1 MGLFRRLPAA
11 WLLLP
16 LLLLFFF
23 LALNSMVSDS
33 PTMDEQNHLARG
45 LAFLATGDPR
55 FSLEH
60 PPLLNT
66 LSALP
71 VYLLTDVT
79 IPLDDPSWEQ
89 REGWYAFAERLLWRS
104 GNDVSLILFLARLP
118 ILFVT
123 IGLSLVGYHFG
134 RALWP
139 GNRAPAFF
147 TAACLLFDPNLLAH
161 GRYTTTDVGG
171 AAFLLLA
178 TFLLWR
184 WWQVKDG
191 RWEIASLLAAA
202 VGLGLAFAGKLSTLT
217 FAPLFLLLAALPLY
231 GQPWRW
237 RGAARRIAQ
246 LAAAGGGSLLL
257 VWAVYGFQWAAF
269 DFQSSFWQ
277 PLNRLSGPIPTYWAG
292 LEQILF
298 LSGGGRASYLG
309 GQFSDT
315 GFPLYFPVAFALKTP
330 LPLLL
335 LLPAAAFILLRQ
347 TQTRGRA
354 LFLLL
359 PAFLY
364 FLLST
369 QSALNIG
376 YRHLFPM
383 LPLLYLLA
391 AGLGSREEPPPWRL
405 ALAAAAFSILL
416 SALLIHPHYLS
427 YFNLAAGGP
436 PKGGQILI
444 DSNIDW
450 GQDLIRLQRWLAAQE
465 VSQVKLSWFGSAD
478 PAYYGIAYE
487 PLPGVPR
494 HFDLWWNVP
503 FDRTQ
508 PPPGLY
514 AISVSNLGE
523 PPLRTA
529 EKTVFAWFRARQP
542 TARIGYSIYIYDV
555 R

>member
-1 MGLFRRLPAA
+1 MDMFRRLPNA
-11 WLLLP
+11 WRLLP

-23 LALNSMVSDS
+23 LALNSMAGDS

-45 LAFLATGDPR
+45 LAFLATGDPH

-60 PPLLNT
+60 PPLINT

-71 VYLLTDVT
+71 VYLLTDVY
-79 IPLDDPSWEQ
+79 IPLDDPSWGW
-89 REGWYAFAERLLWRS
+89 RDGWYVFAERLLWQS
-104 GNDVSLILFLARLP
+104 GNDVSLIIFLARLP
-118 ILFVT
+118 IVFVT
-123 IGLSLVGYHFG
+123 IGMALVGYRFG

-139 GNRAPAFF
+139 GGQGAALFA
-147 TAACLLFDPNLLAH
+147 AACLLFDPNLLAH
-161 GRYTTTDVGG
+161 GRYTTTDAGG

-184 WWQVKDG
+184 LWQAEGG
-191 RWEIASLLAAA
+191 RYGRHLAAAA
-202 VGLGLAFAGKLSTLT
+202 VGLGLAFSSKFSTLT

-237 RGAARRIAQ
+237 RAAARRLGQ
-246 LAAAGGGSLLL
+246 LAAAGGGSLLV

-269 DFQSSFWQ
+269 DFQS
-277 PLNRLSGPIPTYWAG
+277 PLLQALNVWRGSMPTFWAG
-292 LEQILF
+292 VEQILF
-298 LSGGGRASYLG
+298 LSSGGRASYLW

-315 GFPLYFPVAFALKTP
+315 GFPLYFPIAFLVKSP

-335 LLPAAAFILLRQ
+335 LLPAAAFILLRRQ
-347 TQTRGRA
+347 ETRGRA
-354 LFLLL
+354 VFLLL

-364 FLLST
+364 FLLSM

-383 LPLLYLLA
+383 LPLLYLLI
-391 AGLGSREEPPPWRL
+391 AGLGQMAESAWSRL
-405 ALAAAAFSILL
+405 ALGAAAVSILG

-436 PKGGQILI
+436 QKGGEILI

-450 GQDLIRLQRWLAAQE
+450 GQDLIRLQRWLAANGAA
-465 VSQVKLSWFGSAD
+465 QVKLSWFGSAD

-487 PLPGVPR
+487 ALPGVPR

-503 FDRTQ
+503 FDRAQ

-529 EKTVFAWFRARQP
+529 EKTVFAWFRARRP
-542 TARIGYSIYIYDV
+542 TARVGYSIYIYDV